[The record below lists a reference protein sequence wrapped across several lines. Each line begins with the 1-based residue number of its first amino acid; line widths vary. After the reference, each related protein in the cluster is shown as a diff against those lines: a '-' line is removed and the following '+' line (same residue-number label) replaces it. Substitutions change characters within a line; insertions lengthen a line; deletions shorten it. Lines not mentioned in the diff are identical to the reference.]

1 MKTSSQAGICHSTH
15 PAKTVII
22 AIIISET
29 LGVIYASRS
38 HRFTGPH
45 AVGNFGGALKDIPAE
60 ELAST
65 VIKETLDRSG
75 LDPARVDDV
84 ILGHGY
90 PSGEN
95 PAIGRLALLKAGLP
109 IEVPGYQL
117 DRRCSSG
124 LQAILNACMMVQTE
138 NADVVVAGG
147 VESMSNAEFYVN
159 ESRWG
164 ARFGSVTL
172 HDRLSRARETISPE
186 DRFGYIS
193 GMVETAE
200 NLAKQYEISREEQD
214 EYALRSHQRAV
225 AAKESGK
232 FDSQIVPISIP
243 QRRGDPVVFDKDE
256 GPRSDSSMDV
266 LGRLRPV
273 MKDGSVSAGNSSS
286 QNDAASVCLVVAE
299 DKLEELGLEAMGFLK
314 GWVVTGCHP
323 ATMGIGPVPAVSKLM
338 DKVGMSLSD
347 IDLIE
352 LNEAFAAQVLAVL
365 REWKLPNE
373 DNLNVNGSGISL
385 GHPIAATGA
394 RILTTLLN
402 EMEAK
407 DVQYGLETMCVGGG
421 QGVAALFERR

>member
-1 MKTSSQAGICHSTH
+1 MRR
-15 PAKTVII
+15 V
-22 AIIISET
+22 AIVSPVRT
-29 LGVIYASRS
+29 
-38 HRFTGPH
+38 

-65 VIKETLDRSG
+65 VIKETLQRSG
-75 LDPARVDDV
+75 LDPAKVDDV

-138 NADVVVAGG
+138 NADVVIAGG
-147 VESMSNAEFYVN
+147 VESMSNAEYYVN

-172 HDRLSRARETISPE
+172 HDRLARARETISPE
-186 DRFGYIS
+186 DRFGVIS

-214 EYALRSHQRAV
+214 EYSLRSHQRAV
-225 AAKESGK
+225 AAQESGK
-232 FDSQIVPISIP
+232 FDSQIVPIEIP
-243 QRRGDPVVFDKDE
+243 QRRGDPKIFDKDE
-256 GPRSDSSMDV
+256 GPRGDSSMEV

-273 MKDGSVSAGNSSS
+273 MKDGTVSAGNASS
-286 QNDAASVCLVVAE
+286 QNDAASVCLLVAE

-338 DKVGMSLSD
+338 SKLGMSITD
-347 IDLIE
+347 MDVIE

-402 EMEAK
+402 EMESK
-407 DVQYGLETMCVGGG
+407 DAQFGLETMCVGGG
-421 QGVAALFERR
+421 QGVAAVFERR

>member
-1 MKTSSQAGICHSTH
+1 MRR
-15 PAKTVII
+15 V
-22 AIIISET
+22 AIVSPVRT
-29 LGVIYASRS
+29 
-38 HRFTGPH
+38 

-75 LDPARVDDV
+75 LDPTRVDDV

>member
-1 MKTSSQAGICHSTH
+1 MRR
-15 PAKTVII
+15 V
-22 AIIISET
+22 AIVSPVRT
-29 LGVIYASRS
+29 
-38 HRFTGPH
+38 

-65 VIKETLDRSG
+65 VIKETLHRSG
-75 LDPARVDDV
+75 LDPAKVDDV

-138 NADVVVAGG
+138 NADVVIAGG
-147 VESMSNAEFYVN
+147 VESMSNAEYYVN

-172 HDRLSRARETISPE
+172 HDRLARARETISPE
-186 DRFGYIS
+186 DRFGVIS

-214 EYALRSHQRAV
+214 EYSLRSHQRAV
-225 AAKESGK
+225 AAQESGK
-232 FDSQIVPISIP
+232 FDSQIVPIEIP
-243 QRRGDPVVFDKDE
+243 QRRGDPKIFDKDE
-256 GPRSDSSMDV
+256 GPRGDSSMEV

-273 MKDGSVSAGNSSS
+273 MKDGTVSAGNASS
-286 QNDAASVCLVVAE
+286 QNDAASVCLLVAE
-299 DKLEELGLEAMGFLK
+299 DKLEDLGLEAMGFLK

-338 DKVGMSLSD
+338 SKLGMSITD
-347 IDLIE
+347 MDVIE

-402 EMEAK
+402 EMESK
-407 DVQYGLETMCVGGG
+407 DAQFGLETMCVGGG
-421 QGVAALFERR
+421 QGVAAVFERR

>member
-1 MKTSSQAGICHSTH
+1 MRR
-15 PAKTVII
+15 V
-22 AIIISET
+22 AIVSPVRT
-29 LGVIYASRS
+29 
-38 HRFTGPH
+38 

-60 ELAST
+60 ELACK
-65 VIKETLDRSG
+65 VIQETLERSN
-75 LDPARVDDV
+75 LDPAKVDDV

-138 NADVVVAGG
+138 NADVVIAGG
-147 VESMSNAEFYVN
+147 VESMSNAEYYVN

-186 DRFGYIS
+186 DRFGVIS

-214 EYALRSHQRAV
+214 EYSLRSHQRAV
-225 AAKESGK
+225 AAQESGK
-232 FDSQIVPISIP
+232 FNSQIVPIEIP
-243 QRRGDPVVFDKDE
+243 QRRGDPVIFNKDE
-256 GPRSDSSMDV
+256 GPRGDSSMEV

-273 MKDGSVSAGNSSS
+273 MKDGTVSAGNASS
-286 QNDAASVCLVVAE
+286 QNDAASVCLLVAE
-299 DKLEELGLEAMGFLK
+299 DKLEELGLQAMGFLK

-338 DKVGMSLSD
+338 DKLGMSIQD
-347 IDLIE
+347 MDLIE

-394 RILTTLLN
+394 RILTTLLK
-402 EMEAK
+402 EMEAR
-407 DVQYGLETMCVGGG
+407 DAQFGLETMCVGGG
-421 QGVAALFERR
+421 QGVAAMFERR

>member
-1 MKTSSQAGICHSTH
+1 MRR
-15 PAKTVII
+15 V
-22 AIIISET
+22 AIVSPVRT
-29 LGVIYASRS
+29 
-38 HRFTGPH
+38 
-45 AVGNFGGALKDIPAE
+45 AVGNFGGALKNIPAE
-60 ELAST
+60 ELACK
-65 VIKETLDRSG
+65 VIQETLERSN
-75 LDPARVDDV
+75 LDPAKVDDV

-138 NADVVVAGG
+138 NADVVIAGG
-147 VESMSNAEFYVN
+147 VESMSNAEYYVN

-186 DRFGYIS
+186 DRFGVIS

-214 EYALRSHQRAV
+214 EYSLRSHQRAV
-225 AAKESGK
+225 AAQESGK
-232 FDSQIVPISIP
+232 FNSQIVPIEIP
-243 QRRGDPVVFDKDE
+243 QRRGDPVIFNKDE
-256 GPRSDSSMDV
+256 GPRGDSSMEV

-273 MKDGSVSAGNSSS
+273 MKDGTVSAGNASS
-286 QNDAASVCLVVAE
+286 QNDAASVCLLVAE
-299 DKLEELGLEAMGFLK
+299 DKLEELGLQAMGFLK

-338 DKVGMSLSD
+338 DKLGMSIQD
-347 IDLIE
+347 MDLIE

-402 EMEAK
+402 EMEAR
-407 DVQYGLETMCVGGG
+407 DAQFGLETMCVGGG
-421 QGVAALFERR
+421 QGVAAMFERR

>member
-1 MKTSSQAGICHSTH
+1 MRR
-15 PAKTVII
+15 V
-22 AIIISET
+22 AIVSPVRT
-29 LGVIYASRS
+29 
-38 HRFTGPH
+38 

-65 VIKETLDRSG
+65 VIKETLQRSG
-75 LDPARVDDV
+75 LDPAKVDDV

-138 NADVVVAGG
+138 NADVVIAGG
-147 VESMSNAEFYVN
+147 VESMSNAEYYVN

-172 HDRLSRARETISPE
+172 HDRLARARETISPE
-186 DRFGYIS
+186 DRFGVIS

-214 EYALRSHQRAV
+214 EYSLRSHQRAV
-225 AAKESGK
+225 AAQESGK
-232 FDSQIVPISIP
+232 FASQIVPIEIP
-243 QRRGDPVVFDKDE
+243 QRRGDPKIFDKDE
-256 GPRSDSSMDV
+256 GPRGDSSMEV

-273 MKDGSVSAGNSSS
+273 MKDGTVSAGNASS
-286 QNDAASVCLVVAE
+286 QNDAASVCLLVAE

-314 GWVVTGCHP
+314 GWVVTGCQP

-338 DKVGMSLSD
+338 AKLGMSIQD
-347 IDLIE
+347 MDVIE

-402 EMEAK
+402 EMEAR
-407 DVQYGLETMCVGGG
+407 DAQFGLETMCVGGG
-421 QGVAALFERR
+421 QGVAAVFERR

>member
-1 MKTSSQAGICHSTH
+1 MRR
-15 PAKTVII
+15 V
-22 AIIISET
+22 AIVSPVRT
-29 LGVIYASRS
+29 
-38 HRFTGPH
+38 
-45 AVGNFGGALKDIPAE
+45 AVGTFGGTMKDVSAE
-60 ELAST
+60 DLAST
-65 VIKETLDRSG
+65 VIKETLERSK
-75 LDPARVDDV
+75 LDPAKVDDV

-138 NADVVVAGG
+138 NADVVIAGG

-172 HDRLSRARETISPE
+172 HDRLARARETISPE
-186 DRFGYIS
+186 NRFGVIS

-214 EYALRSHQRAV
+214 EYSLRSHQRAV
-225 AAKESGK
+225 AAQESGK
-232 FDSQIVPISIP
+232 FDAEIVPVEIP
-243 QRRGDPVVFDKDE
+243 QRRGDPVVFNKDE
-256 GPRSDSSMDV
+256 GPRADSSMEV

-273 MKDGSVSAGNSSS
+273 MKDGTVSAGNASS

-299 DKLEELGLEAMGFLK
+299 DKLEELGLEPMGFLK

-338 DKVGMSLSD
+338 DKVGMSLADMD
-347 IDLIE
+347 IIE

-365 REWKLPNE
+365 REWKLPNH

-402 EMEAK
+402 EMERRDA
-407 DVQYGLETMCVGGG
+407 QFGLETMCVGGG
-421 QGVAALFERR
+421 QGVAAIFERR

>member
-1 MKTSSQAGICHSTH
+1 MRR
-15 PAKTVII
+15 V
-22 AIIISET
+22 AIVSPVRT
-29 LGVIYASRS
+29 
-38 HRFTGPH
+38 
-45 AVGNFGGALKDIPAE
+45 AVGNFGGALKDVPAE
-60 ELAST
+60 ELACT
-65 VIKETLDRSG
+65 VIKETLKRSN
-75 LDPARVDDV
+75 LDPAKVDDV

-138 NADVVVAGG
+138 NADVVIAGG
-147 VESMSNAEFYVN
+147 VESMSNAEYYVN

-164 ARFGSVTL
+164 ARFGSITL
-172 HDRLSRARETISPE
+172 HDRLARARETISPE
-186 DRFGYIS
+186 DRFGVIS

-225 AAKESGK
+225 AAQESGR
-232 FDSQIVPISIP
+232 FDSQIVPVEIP
-243 QRRGDPVVFDKDE
+243 QRRGDPVIFDKDE
-256 GPRSDSSMDV
+256 GPRDDSSIDV
-266 LGRLRPV
+266 LGRLRPI
-273 MKDGSVSAGNSSS
+273 MKDGTVSAGNASS

-299 DKLEELGLEAMGFLK
+299 DKLEELGLEPMGFLK

-338 DKVGMSLSD
+338 EKTGMSLED
-347 IDLIE
+347 MDVIE

-365 REWKLPNE
+365 REWKLPNL

-402 EMEAK
+402 EMERQDA
-407 DVQYGLETMCVGGG
+407 QFGLETMCVGGG
-421 QGVAALFERR
+421 QGVAAMFERR

>member
-1 MKTSSQAGICHSTH
+1 MRR
-15 PAKTVII
+15 V
-22 AIIISET
+22 AIVSPVRT
-29 LGVIYASRS
+29 
-38 HRFTGPH
+38 
-45 AVGNFGGALKDIPAE
+45 AVGNFGGSLRDVSAD

-65 VIKETLDRSG
+65 VIKETLERSK
-75 LDPARVDDV
+75 LDPSKVDDV

-138 NADVVVAGG
+138 NADVVIAGG

-164 ARFGSVTL
+164 ARFGSITL
-172 HDRLSRARETISPE
+172 HDRLARARETISPE
-186 DRFGYIS
+186 DRFGVIS

-214 EYALRSHQRAV
+214 EYSLRSHQRAI
-225 AAKESGK
+225 AAQESGR
-232 FDSQIVPISIP
+232 FDAEIVAVEIP
-243 QRRGDPVVFDKDE
+243 QRRGDPVVFNKDE
-256 GPRSDSSMDV
+256 GPRAETSMEA
-266 LGRLRPV
+266 LTRLRPI
-273 MKDGSVSAGNSSS
+273 MSDGTVSAGNASS

-299 DKLEELGLEAMGFLK
+299 DKLDELGLEPMAFLK
-314 GWVVTGCHP
+314 GWTVTGCHP
-323 ATMGIGPVPAVSKLM
+323 ATMGIGPVAAVSKLM
-338 DKVGMSLSD
+338 DKTGMSLED
-347 IDLIE
+347 MDVIE

-365 REWKLPNE
+365 REWKLPNH

-402 EMEAK
+402 EMERRDA
-407 DVQYGLETMCVGGG
+407 QFGLETMCVGGG
-421 QGVAALFERR
+421 QGVAAMFERK